1 MAATAVMRG
10 QMNKY
15 CFIQSQFI
23 LTQFYTL
30 FQRRKSGGQA
40 KRRLDCRG
48 TRIVMPNRVICF
60 VAVFYVEVVCR
71 VMFMSLKKLL
81 HLVIFLFLSFTRAT
95 LKLNRNMKAEVFT

>member
-23 LTQFYTL
+23 VTQFYTL
-30 FQRRKSGGQA
+30 FQRQKSGGQA
-40 KRRLDCRG
+40 KRRSDCRG

-60 VAVFYVEVVCR
+60 VAAFYVQVVCR

-81 HLVIFLFLSFTRAT
+81 
-95 LKLNRNMKAEVFT
+95 VFTSRNISISIIHTCDFEVES